1 MTSGWLLFWA
11 LTLFTGNP
19 LVALV
24 VVALFLWGGE
34 AWYRGRAWTPM
45 AWFQRQKR
53 VGRLRDDLAANPHD
67 ATARGQLGGLL
78 IDRSPAEAR
87 DLLQAVHDRYP
98 EMALVAFHLGAA
110 RLNLGDTEGGA
121 AAIEHALSKKAE
133 IGYGEPMIRLGDH
146 YRAKGRHAEAAD
158 CYRRAIKIVTS
169 SAEAYVKLGWAL
181 QAAGDRA
188 GAGAAMQSALDVS
201 SGAPAFKRRIDRPWR
216 LRAWLWRT
224 TRGGNLP

>member
-1 MTSGWLLFWA
+1 MSGGWLLFWA

-24 VVALFLWGGE
+24 IVALFVWGGDS
-34 AWYRGRAWTPM
+34 WYRGRLRTPM
-45 AWFQRQKR
+45 AMFQRAKR
-53 VGRLRDDLAANPHD
+53 IRRLRDDLAANPHD

-121 AAIEHALSKKAE
+121 RAIEHALSKKPE
-133 IGYGEPMIRLGDH
+133 TGYGEPMIRLGDH
-146 YRAKGRHAEAAD
+146 LRAKGRPAEAAA
-158 CYRRAIKIVTS
+158 CYRRAIGVVTS
-169 SAEAYVKLGWAL
+169 SAEAHVKLGWAL
-181 QAAGDRA
+181 HAAGDRA
-188 GAGAAMQSALDVS
+188 GAAAAMRQALEVS
-201 SGAPAFKRRIDRPWR
+201 QGAPGFKRRVDRPWR
-216 LRAWLWRT
+216 LRAWLWGL
-224 TRGGNLP
+224 TRAG